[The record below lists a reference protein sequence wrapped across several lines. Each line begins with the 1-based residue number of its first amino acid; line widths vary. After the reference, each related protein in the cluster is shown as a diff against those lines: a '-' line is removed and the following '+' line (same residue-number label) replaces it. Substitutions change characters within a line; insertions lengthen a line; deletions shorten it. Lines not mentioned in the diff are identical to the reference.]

1 MNDLDVLRE
10 YAPEAPL
17 LTLSE
22 LSAPRKRVLA
32 EVTQDRRSFRPPA
45 AERRRA
51 KRHGPARRIAIGG
64 VTVAAAAAITAGVLA
79 GTHRTAPAPVTVPA
93 TVPVTVP
100 AKLTAREVLEHAA
113 SAALKEPAVVPRDD
127 QFVYTKV
134 VGPGGVAELSWL
146 SVDGTR
152 NGLTESPM
160 NGQVQKTV
168 QLGCVNG
175 SRTMRTPGR
184 DGKPLKGGHK
194 PIVAK
199 KPVPMDGPGVTV
211 PMDGP
216 VVTVPC
222 TPELAFFPDMPTTAA
237 AMGPYL
243 ERTQGVRLNDLN
255 DLSKTVG
262 EVLQSD
268 YILPAQR
275 AALYRFLATTPGL
288 TVDRHVRDVSGRP
301 GIGVVWRF
309 YGSKA
314 MNIFDPRTFAY
325 LGMTTWGEQGQVG
338 GAALVQTA
346 VVDRAGE
353 LP

>member
-1 MNDLDVLRE
+1 MNDLEVLRE
-10 YAPEAPL
+10 CVPDAPL
-17 LTLSE
+17 LSSAELSE
-22 LSAPRKRVLA
+22 ARHRVLTTIA
-32 EVTQDRRSFRPPA
+32 RGRAASASGVRPPR
-45 AERRRA
+45 AELRP
-51 KRHGPARRIAIGG
+51 GLARRIVIGG

-79 GTHRTAPAPVTVPA
+79 GTHRTTPAPVTVPA
-93 TVPVTVP
+93 T
-100 AKLTAREVLEHAA
+100 LTAREVLEHAA
-113 SAALKEPAVVPRDD
+113 TAALKEPAVVPRHD
-127 QFVYTKV
+127 QFVFTKV
-134 VGPGGVAELSWL
+134 VGLGGVVEQSWL

-152 NGLTESPM
+152 NGLIETPM
-160 NGQVQKTV
+160 NGKMQKTV

-175 SRTMRTPGR
+175 SRKIRTPGR

-243 ERTQGVRLNDLN
+243 ERTQGVRLHDLN

-262 EVLQSD
+262 FMLESD

-275 AALYRFLATTPGL
+275 AALYRFLAATPGL
-288 TVDRHVRDVSGRP
+288 TVEARVRDVSGRP
-301 GIGVVWRF
+301 GIGVGWRF
-309 YGSKA
+309 EGSKA

-325 LGMTTWGEQGQVG
+325 LGMTTWGEQGQPG
-338 GAALVQTA
+338 GDALVQTA
-346 VVDRAGE
+346 VVDRVGE
-353 LP
+353 MP

>member
-1 MNDLDVLRE
+1 
-10 YAPEAPL
+10 L
-17 LTLSE
+17 LVWGET
-22 LSAPRKRVLA
+22 
-32 EVTQDRRSFRPPA
+32 PA
-45 AERRRA
+45 
-51 KRHGPARRIAIGG
+51 G
-64 VTVAAAAAITAGVLA
+64 
-79 GTHRTAPAPVTVPA
+79 VTVPA
-93 TVPVTVP
+93 T
-100 AKLTAREVLEHAA
+100 LTAREVLEHAA
-113 SAALKEPAVVPRDD
+113 GAALKESAVVPRED
-127 QFVYTKV
+127 QFVYTKDVSPGEV
-134 VGPGGVAELSWL
+134 VQLSWL

-160 NGQVQKTV
+160 NGKLQQTV

-175 SRTMRTPGR
+175 SRKIRTPGR
-184 DGKPLKGGHK
+184 DGKPIKGGHK

-199 KPVPMDGPGVTV
+199 KPVTMDGPGSTV

-222 TPELAFFPDMPTTAA
+222 TPERAFFPDMPTTAA

-262 EVLQSD
+262 FMLESD

-275 AALYRFLATTPGL
+275 AALYRFLAATPGL
-288 TVDRHVRDVSGRP
+288 TVAAHVRDVSGRP
-301 GIGVVWRF
+301 GIGVVWHF

-325 LGMTTWGEQGQVG
+325 LGMTTWGE
-338 GAALVQTA
+338 
-346 VVDRAGE
+346 
-353 LP
+353 

>member
-1 MNDLDVLRE
+1 MNDLDLLRE
-10 YAPEAPL
+10 CAPDAPL
-17 LTLSE
+17 LSITE
-22 LSAPRKRVLA
+22 LSAPRERVLA
-32 EVTQDRRSFRPPA
+32 EVTQGRH
-45 AERRRA
+45 A
-51 KRHGPARRIAIGG
+51 KRRGPARRIVLGG

-79 GTHRTAPAPVTVPA
+79 GTHRTTPAPVTVPA
-93 TVPVTVP
+93 T
-100 AKLTAREVLEHAA
+100 LTAREVLEHAA
-113 SAALKEPAVVPRDD
+113 TAALKEPAVVPRHN

-134 VGPGGVAELSWL
+134 MGLGGVVEQSWL

-152 NGLTESPM
+152 DGLTESPV
-160 NGQVQKTV
+160 NGKEQKTV

-175 SRTMRTPGR
+175 SRKIRTPGR
-184 DGKPLKGGHK
+184 DGKPIKGGHK

-199 KPVPMDGPGVTV
+199 KPVTMDGPGITV

-222 TPELAFFPDMPTTAA
+222 TPELAFFPDMPTAAA
-237 AMGPYL
+237 AMRPYL

-262 EVLQSD
+262 FMLESD

-275 AALYRFLATTPGL
+275 AALYRFLAGTPGL
-288 TVDRHVRDVSGRP
+288 TIERHVRDVSGRP
-301 GIGVVWRF
+301 GIGVGWRF
-309 YGSKA
+309 EGSKA

-325 LGMTTWGEQGQVG
+325 LGMTTWGEQGQPG
-338 GAALVQTA
+338 GDALVQTA

-353 LP
+353 MP

>member
-1 MNDLDVLRE
+1 MNDLDLLRE
-10 YAPEAPL
+10 CAPEAPL
-17 LTLSE
+17 LSSAELSE
-22 LSAPRKRVLA
+22 ARHRVLTTIGLA
-32 EVTQDRRSFRPPA
+32 RRSTMRP
-45 AERRRA
+45 
-51 KRHGPARRIAIGG
+51 GLARRIAIGG

-79 GTHRTAPAPVTVPA
+79 GTHRTTPAPVTAPAMHRTTPAPVTVPA
-93 TVPVTVP
+93 T
-100 AKLTAREVLEHAA
+100 LTAREVLEHAA
-113 SAALKEPAVVPRDD
+113 AAALKEPVVVPRDD

-152 NGLTESPM
+152 NGLIETPM
-160 NGQVQKTV
+160 NGKIQKTV
-168 QLGCVNG
+168 LLGCVNG
-175 SRTMRTPGR
+175 SRKIRTPGR
-184 DGKPLKGGHK
+184 DGQRLKGGHK
-194 PIVAK
+194 PIPIK
-199 KPVPMDGPGVTV
+199 TPV

-222 TPELAFFPDMPTTAA
+222 TLERAFVPDMPTTAA

-262 EVLQSD
+262 FMLESD

-288 TVDRHVRDVSGRP
+288 TVERHVRDVSGRA
-301 GIGVVWRF
+301 GIGVVWHF

-325 LGMTTWGEQGQVG
+325 LGMTTWGEQGQLG
-338 GAALVQTA
+338 GDALVRTA

>member
-1 MNDLDVLRE
+1 M
-10 YAPEAPL
+10 
-17 LTLSE
+17 
-22 LSAPRKRVLA
+22 
-32 EVTQDRRSFRPPA
+32 
-45 AERRRA
+45 
-51 KRHGPARRIAIGG
+51 
-64 VTVAAAAAITAGVLA
+64 AAAAAITAGVLA
-79 GTHRTAPAPVTVPA
+79 GTHRTVPAPVTVPAMHRTTPAPVTVPA
-93 TVPVTVP
+93 T
-100 AKLTAREVLEHAA
+100 LTAREVLELAA
-113 SAALKEPAVVPRDD
+113 TAALKAPAVVPRDD

-152 NGLTESPM
+152 NGLTESPV
-160 NGQVQKTV
+160 NGKEQKTV

-184 DGKPLKGGHK
+184 DGKPIKGGHK

-199 KPVPMDGPGVTV
+199 KPVPMDGPVVTV

-222 TPELAFFPDMPTTAA
+222 TPERAFFPDMPTTAA

-243 ERTQGVRLNDLN
+243 ERTQGIRLNDLN

-262 EVLQSD
+262 FMLESD

-301 GIGVVWRF
+301 GIGVVWHF

-325 LGMTTWGEQGQVG
+325 LGMTTWGEKGELG
-338 GAALVQTA
+338 GDALVQTA
-346 VVDRAGE
+346 IVDRAGE
-353 LP
+353 MP

>member
-1 MNDLDVLRE
+1 MNDLDLIRE
-10 YAPEAPL
+10 CAPEAPL
-17 LTLSE
+17 PTPSE
-22 LSAPRKRVLA
+22 LSAPRERVLA
-32 EVTQDRRSFRPPA
+32 EVTQGRRSFRPAA
-45 AERRRA
+45 AERRWA

-64 VTVAAAAAITAGVLA
+64 VTVAAAAAITAGVLV
-79 GTHRTAPAPVTVPA
+79 GTKTTAPA
-93 TVPVTVP
+93 PVTVP
-100 AKLTAREVLEHAA
+100 AKLTAREVLDRAA
-113 SAALKEPAVVPRDD
+113 AAALKEPAVVPRDD

-134 VGPGGVAELSWL
+134 VGGGGQIELSWL

-152 NGLTESPM
+152 DGLTESPV
-160 NGQVQKTV
+160 NGKEQKTV

-175 SRTMRTPGR
+175 SRKMRTPGR

-194 PIVAK
+194 PIPIK
-199 KPVPMDGPGVTV
+199 TPVPMDGPI
-211 PMDGP
+211 
-216 VVTVPC
+216 VTVPC
-222 TPELAFFPDMPTTAA
+222 TPERTYFPDMPATAA

-262 EVLQSD
+262 FMLESD

-275 AALYRFLATTPGL
+275 AALYRFLAATPGL
-288 TVDRHVRDVSGRP
+288 TVEAHVRDVSGRP
-301 GIGVVWRF
+301 GIGVVWHF

-346 VVDRAGE
+346 IVGRAGE

>member
-10 YAPEAPL
+10 CVPDAPL
-17 LTLSE
+17 LSSAELSE
-22 LSAPRKRVLA
+22 ARHRVLTTIA
-32 EVTQDRRSFRPPA
+32 RGRAASASGVRPPR
-45 AERRRA
+45 AELRP
-51 KRHGPARRIAIGG
+51 GLARRIVIGG

-79 GTHRTAPAPVTVPA
+79 GTHRTTPAPVTVPA
-93 TVPVTVP
+93 T
-100 AKLTAREVLEHAA
+100 LTAREVLEHAA
-113 SAALKEPAVVPRDD
+113 TAALKEPAVVPRHD

-134 VGPGGVAELSWL
+134 VGLGGVVEQSWL

-152 NGLTESPM
+152 NGLTESPV
-160 NGQVQKTV
+160 NGQEQKTV

-175 SRTMRTPGR
+175 SRKIRTPGR
-184 DGKPLKGGHK
+184 DGKPIKGGHK

-199 KPVPMDGPGVTV
+199 KPVPMDGPGITV

-222 TPELAFFPDMPTTAA
+222 TPERAFFPDMPATAA

-243 ERTQGVRLNDLN
+243 ARTQGILLNDLN

-262 EVLQSD
+262 FMLESD

-275 AALYRFLATTPGL
+275 AALYRFLAATPGL
-288 TVDRHVRDVSGRP
+288 TVEAHVRDVSGRP
-301 GIGVVWRF
+301 GIGVVWHF

-325 LGMTTWGEQGQVG
+325 LGMTTWGEQGQLG
-338 GAALVQTA
+338 GDALVQTA
-346 VVDRAGE
+346 IVNRAGE
-353 LP
+353 MP

>member
-1 MNDLDVLRE
+1 MNDLDVLKE
-10 YAPEAPL
+10 CVPDAPL
-17 LTLSE
+17 LSSAELSE
-22 LSAPRKRVLA
+22 ARHRVLTTIA
-32 EVTQDRRSFRPPA
+32 RGRAASASGVRPPR
-45 AERRRA
+45 AELRP
-51 KRHGPARRIAIGG
+51 GLARRIVLGG

-79 GTHRTAPAPVTVPA
+79 GTHRTTPAPVTVPA
-93 TVPVTVP
+93 T
-100 AKLTAREVLEHAA
+100 LTAREVLEHAA
-113 SAALKEPAVVPRDD
+113 TAALKEPAVVPRDD

-134 VGPGGVAELSWL
+134 VGLGGVVEQSWL

-160 NGQVQKTV
+160 NGKVQKTV

-175 SRTMRTPGR
+175 ARKIRLPGR
-184 DGKPLKGGHK
+184 DGKPIKGGHK
-194 PIVAK
+194 PIIAK
-199 KPVPMDGPGVTV
+199 GPV

-262 EVLQSD
+262 FMLESD

-275 AALYRFLATTPGL
+275 AALYRFLAGTPGL
-288 TVDRHVRDVSGRP
+288 TVEHHVRDVSGRP
-301 GIGVVWRF
+301 GIGVGWRF
-309 YGSKA
+309 EGSKA

-325 LGMTTWGEQGQVG
+325 LGMTTWGEQGQLG
-338 GAALVQTA
+338 GDALVQTA
-346 VVDRAGE
+346 IVDRAGE
-353 LP
+353 MP

>member
-10 YAPEAPL
+10 CVPDAPL

-22 LSAPRKRVLA
+22 LSAPRERFLA
-32 EVTQDRRSFRPPA
+32 EATQGRHAFRPAA
-45 AERRRA
+45 AERRWA
-51 KRHGPARRIAIGG
+51 KRHGPARRIVIGG
-64 VTVAAAAAITAGVLA
+64 VTVAAAAAITVGVLV
-79 GTHRTAPAPVTVPA
+79 GTKGTTPAV
-93 TVPVTVP
+93 VTVP

-113 SAALKEPAVVPRDD
+113 SAALKEPAVAPRHD
-127 QFVYTKV
+127 QFVYTKLV
-134 VGPGGVAELSWL
+134 APGGVAELSWL

-160 NGQVQKTV
+160 NGKLQKTV

-175 SRTMRTPGR
+175 ARKIRTPGR
-184 DGKPLKGGHK
+184 DGKPLKGGHGHK
-194 PIVAK
+194 PIPLK
-199 KPVPMDGPGVTV
+199 SPV

-222 TPELAFFPDMPTTAA
+222 TPERAFFPDMPTTAA

-243 ERTQGVRLNDLN
+243 QRTQGIRPNDLN

-262 EVLQSD
+262 FILESD

-275 AALYRFLATTPGL
+275 AALYQYLAATPGL
-288 TVDRHVRDVSGRP
+288 TVERHVRDVSGRP
-301 GIGVVWRF
+301 GIGVVWHF

-314 MNIFDPRTFAY
+314 MNIFDPHTFAY
-325 LGMTTWGEQGQVG
+325 LGMTTWGEQGQMG
-338 GAALVQTA
+338 GAALVRTA
-346 VVDRAGE
+346 IVDRAGE

>member
-1 MNDLDVLRE
+1 MNDLDLIRE
-10 YAPEAPL
+10 CAPEAPL
-17 LTLSE
+17 PTLSE

-51 KRHGPARRIAIGG
+51 KRHGPARRIVIGG
-64 VTVAAAAAITAGVLA
+64 ATVAAAAAIAAGVLA
-79 GTHRTAPAPVTVPA
+79 GTHRTTPTPVTVPA
-93 TVPVTVP
+93 T
-100 AKLTAREVLEHAA
+100 LTAREVLEHAA
-113 SAALKEPAVVPRDD
+113 TAALKEPAVVPRHD
-127 QFVYTKV
+127 QFVFTKV
-134 VGPGGVAELSWL
+134 VGLGGVVEQSWL
-146 SVDGTR
+146 SMDGTR
-152 NGLTESPM
+152 NGLTESPV
-160 NGQVQKTV
+160 NGKEQKTV

-175 SRTMRTPGR
+175 SRKIRTPGR
-184 DGKPLKGGHK
+184 DGKPIKGGHK

-199 KPVPMDGPGVTV
+199 KPVPMDGSGVTV

-222 TPELAFFPDMPTTAA
+222 TPELAFFPDMPTAAA

-262 EVLQSD
+262 FMLESD

-275 AALYRFLATTPGL
+275 AALYRFLAGTPGL
-288 TVDRHVRDVSGRP
+288 TVERHVRDVSGRP
-301 GIGVVWRF
+301 GIGVGWRF
-309 YGSKA
+309 EGSKA

-325 LGMTTWGEQGQVG
+325 LGMTTWGEQGQPG
-338 GAALVQTA
+338 GDALVQTA
-346 VVDRAGE
+346 VVDRVGE
-353 LP
+353 MP

>member
-1 MNDLDVLRE
+1 MTAQSVRFLLASALAKLARPDRDVL
-10 YAPEAPL
+10 L
-17 LTLSE
+17 LI
-22 LSAPRKRVLA
+22 A
-32 EVTQDRRSFRPPA
+32 FRPAA
-45 AERRRA
+45 AERRWA
-51 KRHGPARRIAIGG
+51 KRHGPARRIVIGG
-64 VTVAAAAAITAGVLA
+64 VTVAAAAAITAGMLA
-79 GTHRTAPAPVTVPA
+79 GTHRTAPAL
-93 TVPVTVP
+93 VTVP

-134 VGPGGVAELSWL
+134 VGGGGVVEQSWL
-146 SVDGTR
+146 SVGGTR

-160 NGQVQKTV
+160 NGKLQKSV

-175 SRTMRTPGR
+175 ARKIRTPGR

-194 PIVAK
+194 PIPIK
-199 KPVPMDGPGVTV
+199 GPV

-222 TPELAFFPDMPTTAA
+222 TAERTYFPDMPTTAA
-237 AMGPYL
+237 AVGPYL
-243 ERTQGVRLNDLN
+243 EQTQGIRLNDLN

-262 EVLQSD
+262 FMLESD

-288 TVDRHVRDVSGRP
+288 TIERHVRDISGRP
-301 GIGVVWRF
+301 GIGVVWQF

-325 LGMTTWGEQGQVG
+325 LGMLTWGEQGQLG
-338 GAALVQTA
+338 GDALVRTA
-346 VVDRAGE
+346 IVDQAGE